1 MQSVSI
7 FTHRQFILIIICI
20 CMVYIHSARGICS
33 THFCENY
40 FCKFLSG
47 WHQYH
52 YVRYREWNLQK
63 LKGIHSA
70 ITVDLHKESWN
81 AEEARLD
88 SSEKRRPC
96 WVLYWAILA
105 IFIINQNDK
114 LSQVVLSTQLKWRT
128 NVRKLFFLRS
138 RLIIEKLCFAAVEF
152 TLLLCCSPC
161 FEKLGVRLSPKQLCC
176 YKICN
181 LNVYMCSL

>member
-128 NVRKLFFLRS
+128 NVRKLFFKVQAHNR
-138 RLIIEKLCFAAVEF
+138 KA
-152 TLLLCCSPC
+152 LLCCC
-161 FEKLGVRLSPKQLCC
+161 GVYFVALLF
-176 YKICN
+176 
-181 LNVYMCSL
+181 SLLWEAGC

>member
-1 MQSVSI
+1 MGPYKFHFWENLILSLKKKCHLQNAFVFVNVRSYRHFKGMQSVSI
-7 FTHRQFILIIICI
+7 FTHRQFISIIICI

-52 YVRYREWNLQK
+52 HVRYREWNLQK

-70 ITVDLHKESWN
+70 ITVDLHKESWD

-88 SSEKRRPC
+88 TSEKRRPC
-96 WVLYWAILA
+96 WVLYWAVLA

-128 NVRKLFFLRS
+128 NVKNFF
-138 RLIIEKLCFAAVEF
+138 F
-152 TLLLCCSPC
+152 
-161 FEKLGVRLSPKQLCC
+161 
-176 YKICN
+176 
-181 LNVYMCSL
+181 